1 MEKSASTSF
10 NFSPFTVPPSIHH
23 LRFTIHDAMAT
34 SRIDTFKQMLES
46 DPDNALVRF
55 GLANEYLK
63 AEQYDEAIAALVD
76 YLQRADD
83 EGAAFGMLA
92 RAYEKSGQRER
103 ARETYLRGIEAAQLH
118 SHPSMAEDYR
128 MTLQTDYED

>member
-1 MEKSASTSF
+1 
-10 NFSPFTVPPSIHH
+10 
-23 LRFTIHDAMAT
+23 MAE

-46 DPDNALVRF
+46 DPENTLVRF

-63 AEQYDEAIAALVD
+63 AERYEEAISALKD

-92 RAYEKSGQRER
+92 RAYEQTGRREQ
-103 ARETYLRGIEAAQLH
+103 AREAYQRGIEAANLH
-118 SHPSMAEDYR
+118 GHPSMAEDYR
-128 MTLQTDYED
+128 MTLESDYHD

>member
-1 MEKSASTSF
+1 MAASR
-10 NFSPFTVPPSIHH
+10 VE
-23 LRFTIHDAMAT
+23 
-34 SRIDTFKQMLES
+34 TFKQMLES
-46 DPDNALVRF
+46 DPENNLVRF

-63 AEQYDEAIAALVD
+63 EERYDEAIAALND

-92 RAYEKSGQRER
+92 RALERVGRRED
-103 ARETYLRGIEAAQLH
+103 AREAYERGIEAAMLH
-118 SHPSMAEDYR
+118 GHPSMAEDYR

>member
-1 MEKSASTSF
+1 
-10 NFSPFTVPPSIHH
+10 
-23 LRFTIHDAMAT
+23 MAE

-46 DPDNALVRF
+46 DPENALVRF

-63 AEQYDEAIAALVD
+63 AERYEEAIAALND

-92 RAYEKSGQRER
+92 RAYERTGRKEL
-103 ARETYLRGIEAAQLH
+103 AREAYQRGIEAANLH
-118 SHPSMAEDYR
+118 GHPSMAEDYR
-128 MTLQTDYED
+128 MTLESDYED

>member
-1 MEKSASTSF
+1 
-10 NFSPFTVPPSIHH
+10 
-23 LRFTIHDAMAT
+23 MAA

-46 DPDNALVRF
+46 DPENTLVRF

-63 AEQYDEAIAALVD
+63 AEAYEEAIRALDD

-92 RAYEKSGQRER
+92 RAYEKTGER
-103 ARETYLRGIEAAQLH
+103 QKAREAYLRGIEAAKLH
-118 SHPSMAEDYR
+118 NHPSMAEDYR
-128 MTLQTDYED
+128 TTLETDYED

>member
-1 MEKSASTSF
+1 MSE
-10 NFSPFTVPPSIHH
+10 
-23 LRFTIHDAMAT
+23 

-46 DPDNALVRF
+46 DPENTLVRF

-63 AEQYDEAIAALVD
+63 AERYEEAISALKD

-92 RAYEKSGQRER
+92 RAYERTGRREL
-103 ARETYLRGIEAAQLH
+103 AREAYQRGIEAASLH
-118 SHPSMAEDYR
+118 GHPSMAEDYR
-128 MTLQTDYED
+128 MTLESDYHD

>member
-1 MEKSASTSF
+1 
-10 NFSPFTVPPSIHH
+10 
-23 LRFTIHDAMAT
+23 MAV
-34 SRIDTFKQMLES
+34 SRIETFKQMLES
-46 DPDNALVRF
+46 DPENNLVRF

-63 AEQYDEAIAALVD
+63 AERYEEAAAALQD

-92 RAYEKSGQRER
+92 RALEKIGRRDE
-103 ARETYLRGIEAAQLH
+103 AREAYERGIEAANLH
-118 SHPSMAEDYR
+118 GHPSMAEDYR

>member
-1 MEKSASTSF
+1 M
-10 NFSPFTVPPSIHH
+10 
-23 LRFTIHDAMAT
+23 T

-46 DPDNALVRF
+46 DPENTLVRF

-63 AEQYDEAIAALVD
+63 AERYEEAILALND

-92 RAYEKSGQRER
+92 RAYEKVGQRTQ
-103 ARETYLRGIEAAQLH
+103 AREAYLRGIEAAQLH
-118 SHPSMAEDYR
+118 GHPSMADEYR
-128 MTLQTDYED
+128 ATLEAEYED